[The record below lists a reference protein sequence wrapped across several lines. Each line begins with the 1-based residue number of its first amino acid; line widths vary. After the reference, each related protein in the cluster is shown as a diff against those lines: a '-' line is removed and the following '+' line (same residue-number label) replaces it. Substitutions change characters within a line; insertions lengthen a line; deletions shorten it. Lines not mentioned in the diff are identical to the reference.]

1 MMSIM
6 SPRPQFSKEIKM
18 KRYFN
23 HELADT
29 TGACLS
35 VACAACLPF
44 ACAIHCLAMPLLG
57 AVLPLIGLSFL
68 ANERVEFIL
77 IASAIGLAIGSL
89 AWGVRRHR
97 NWRAFLVLIAA
108 LAFIVTAQ
116 TVVEG
121 TFEVVLYS
129 IGGILL
135 ASSHLVNRHLCKTCP
150 TCGPEDV

>member
-1 MMSIM
+1 MISIIL
-6 SPRPQFSKEIKM
+6 PRPRFSEEIKL

-23 HELADT
+23 QELVST

-57 AVLPLIGLSFL
+57 TVLPLVGLSFL

-77 IASAIGLAIGSL
+77 IVSAIGLAIGSL
-89 AWGVRRHR
+89 ALGVRRHR

-108 LAFIVTAQ
+108 LAFIATAQ
-116 TVVEG
+116 TAVEG
-121 TFEVVLYS
+121 TFEVVFYS

-135 ASSHLVNRHLCKTCP
+135 ASAHLVNRHLCKTCL
-150 TCGPEDV
+150 TCEAENA

>member
-1 MMSIM
+1 MLKMCAIVLINAMATRVKFSYALILYMS
-6 SPRPQFSKEIKM
+6 R
-18 KRYFN
+18 RYFN
-23 HELADT
+23 PELANT

-57 AVLPLIGLSFL
+57 TVLPLIGLSFL

-108 LAFIVTAQ
+108 LAFIATAQ
-116 TVVEG
+116 TAVEG
-121 TFEVVLYS
+121 TFEGVFYS
-129 IGGILL
+129 ILNFGQF
-135 ASSHLVNRHLCKTCP
+135 
-150 TCGPEDV
+150 